1 MVLPLLEQTIKQALV
16 DPRKF
21 KSDAE
26 YIYAQ
31 KIAWA
36 YGQHA
41 SDLLAILDQ
50 MQEDAEALVK
60 KENGEVVN
68 KLAESMS

>member
-1 MVLPLLEQTIKQALV
+1 MPLLEQTIKQALV
-16 DPRKF
+16 DPRRF
-21 KSDAE
+21 KNDEE
-26 YIYAQ
+26 YTYAQ
-31 KIAWA
+31 KVAWA

-41 SDLLAILDQ
+41 SDLLAILEQ

-60 KENGEVVN
+60 KEKGESVN

>member
-1 MVLPLLEQTIKQALV
+1 M
-16 DPRKF
+16 DPRRF
-21 KSDAE
+21 KSDEE

-41 SDLLAILDQ
+41 SDLLITLAQ
-50 MQEDAEALVK
+50 MEEEAEELVK
-60 KENGEVVN
+60 KENEEN
-68 KLAESMS
+68 IDKLTEAMS

>member
-1 MVLPLLEQTIKQALV
+1 MVKVLLEQTISQALV
-16 DPRKF
+16 DPRRF
-21 KSDAE
+21 KSDEE

-41 SDLLAILDQ
+41 SDLLATLAQ
-50 MQEDAEALVK
+50 MEEEAEALVK
-60 KENGEVVN
+60 KEKGENVD
-68 KLAESMS
+68 KLREGLS